1 MEQTPQM
8 IVVATVSQPLEAT
21 PVQVKLGSFGIES
34 QLNGEMT
41 IAANP
46 LLSNAV
52 GGIHVLV
59 SESDA
64 ERAIEILAQHHREES
79 EAEARRARSCPECGN
94 ENGVLVKRPI
104 VIAILAVITIGAFC
118 LLYPWPRYRCPDCR
132 HKWR

>member
-52 GGIHVLV
+52 GVTF
-59 SESDA
+59 E
-64 ERAIEILAQHHREES
+64 
-79 EAEARRARSCPECGN
+79 
-94 ENGVLVKRPI
+94 
-104 VIAILAVITIGAFC
+104 
-118 LLYPWPRYRCPDCR
+118 
-132 HKWR
+132 